1 MDTENTLP
9 ERVETER
16 LVLRP
21 PRKGDGAEV
30 CCAIQE
36 TLSSLQSWLP
46 WAKSPPTLESSEK
59 FACEAEENWAN
70 RKEFI
75 FQLRL
80 KGSEE
85 LVAYVGLHPRNGE
98 VPSFEIGYWCRL
110 SGQGKG
116 YVSEGVRAVTR
127 FAFEVMGADRV
138 EIRCDT
144 RNEASRRVAERCQ
157 FTHEAILRRDCR
169 DSEEELRDT
178 HVFALIRE
186 EFAERYGG

>member
-1 MDTENTLP
+1 MENEIGLL
-9 ERVETER
+9 ECIETER
-16 LVLRP
+16 LILRP

-30 CCAIQE
+30 CRAIHE
-36 TLSSLQSWLP
+36 TLPSLQSWLP
-46 WAKSPPTLESSEK
+46 WAKNPPTPESSEK
-59 FACEAEENWAN
+59 FACEAVENWAK
-70 RKEFI
+70 REEFI

-85 LVAYVGLHPRNGE
+85 LAAYVGLHSRNRE

-110 SGQGKG
+110 SAQGKG

-127 FAFEVMGADRV
+127 FAFETLGANRV

-157 FTHEAILRRDCR
+157 YTLEGTLRRDCR
-169 DSEEELRDT
+169 DCEEALRDT
-178 HVFALIRE
+178 HIFALIRE
-186 EFAERYGG
+186 